1 MVENS
6 FFLRHT
12 QQSKQLI
19 EAVDRKD
26 LTVLLTSYVDAKTCE
41 NFKYLTASGAS
52 QSVADESIVRSCKNL
67 TLDLNAF
74 NAKHGSTIKKCY
86 EPEKIAKKLLLR
98 LLDIY

>member
-1 MVENS
+1 MQGPDSSINVTVENES
-6 FFLRHT
+6 
-12 QQSKQLI
+12 
-19 EAVDRKD
+19 
-26 LTVLLTSYVDAKTCE
+26 LLTSYVDAKTGE